1 MLCLSAKQTKFLRTK
16 SFLLFKNV
24 VRQNTV
30 FNHTNY
36 KVVRQNTVFF
46 VYVSLF
52 VMQRTVFCL
61 TTFTFFNSTLCFLM
75 L

>member
-1 MLCLSAKQTKFLRTK
+1 MQNTVIFVYV
-16 SFLLFKNV
+16 LLFV
-24 VRQNTV
+24 WQNTV
-30 FNHTNY
+30 FNHTNS
-36 KVVRQNTVFF
+36 KVVWQNTVFF

-61 TTFTFFNSTLCFLM
+61 TTFNFVNFTFCFLI